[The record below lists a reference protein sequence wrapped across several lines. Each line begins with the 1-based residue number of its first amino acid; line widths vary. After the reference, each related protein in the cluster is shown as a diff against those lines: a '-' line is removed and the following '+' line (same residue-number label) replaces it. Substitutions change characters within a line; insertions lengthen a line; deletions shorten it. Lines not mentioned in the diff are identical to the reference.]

1 MTGHSYKAIAI
12 DLFNTLVKWDP
23 NGLPTHE
30 WRGRQFNSTIPLLLP
45 HLRENYPG
53 WNHDDAWLETY
64 YAVTMEIAAE
74 RERHGVEVTCYER
87 FFRSLNRIG
96 LPTQIELK
104 ALAETMR
111 RTHMKA
117 VREVTS
123 TPTANAEAVR
133 RMSQHY
139 RMALL
144 SNFDDS
150 ETGREI
156 VADSGVAHLFEV
168 ILISADV
175 AMRKP
180 NPAIFRHLLAAMNL
194 EPREM
199 LFVGDTPMEDVL
211 GAQRAGI
218 PIAWLSH
225 GRTELPPEVRKPDI
239 VVQTLADLPAALGI

>member
-1 MTGHSYKAIAI
+1 MTEYSFKAIAI

-23 NGLPTHE
+23 NGLPSHE

-45 HLRENYPG
+45 HLRENFPG

-74 RERHGVEVTCYER
+74 RDRHGVEVTCYER
-87 FFRSLNRIG
+87 FFRSLNRIE
-96 LPTQIELK
+96 LPTHVELD
-104 ALAETMR
+104 ALAEMMR

-123 TPTANAEAVR
+123 TPAVNAEAVR
-133 RMSQHY
+133 RMAQHY

-150 ETGREI
+150 QTGREI
-156 VADSGVAHLFEV
+156 VEDSGVGHLFEV

-194 EPREM
+194 EPQEM
-199 LFVGDTPMEDVL
+199 LFVGTPMEDVL

-225 GRTELPPEVRKPDI
+225 GRTELPPGVKPPDI
-239 VVQTLADLPAALGI
+239 VVPTLADLPAALGI

>member
-1 MTGHSYKAIAI
+1 MTEHRYKAIAI

-23 NGLPTHE
+23 NGLPTHQ
-30 WRGRQFNSTIPLLLP
+30 WRGRQINSTVPLLMP
-45 HLRENYPG
+45 HLRQNFRG
-53 WNHDDAWLETY
+53 WDHDDTWLETY

-87 FFRSLNRIG
+87 FFRALNRIG
-96 LPTQIELK
+96 LTPEVELDE
-104 ALAETMR
+104 LAELMR

-117 VREVTS
+117 VREATS
-123 TPTANAEAVR
+123 APQPNADAVR
-133 RMSQHY
+133 RMARHY

-150 ETGREI
+150 QTGREI
-156 VADSGVAHLFEV
+156 VEDSGVAHLFEV
-168 ILISADV
+168 VLISADV

-180 NPAIFRHLLAAMNL
+180 NPAIFKHLLTAMDL
-194 EPREM
+194 KPHEM

-225 GRTELPPEVRKPDI
+225 GRTELPPGIDPPDI
-239 VVQTLADLPAALGI
+239 VVETLADLPAALEL